1 MRRMAEELTRVAVDA
16 ARLAGE
22 MLQRLFR
29 DRALVVEAKAAHDF
43 VTEADRES
51 ESLIVGA
58 IRSRYP
64 EHSIVT
70 EEAGFIGPRDSEYRW
85 VIDPL
90 DGTSNFLKGL
100 PIWSISIACRQRD
113 RTVSAVVFDPLRN
126 DLFSATE
133 GCGARLNGELLQ
145 VANRDSLEDAFLAT
159 GFPFRARAA
168 LSIYLQIFEHV
179 FKQARGIRRCGS
191 AALDLAYT
199 AAGMFDGFFEFRLS
213 AWDIAA
219 GELLVREAG
228 GVLTDIDGGVEHLRS
243 GNVVAGSAALHAAL
257 LGAVRLFASE
267 SRLDELAPVEERVA
281 IG

>member
-1 MRRMAEELTRVAVDA
+1 MRRMAEELTRVGVDA

-22 MLQRLFR
+22 MLQRHFR
-29 DRALVVEAKAAHDF
+29 DRTLEVEAKAAHDF

-51 ESLIVGA
+51 ESLIVDA

-64 EHSIVT
+64 DHSIET
-70 EEAGFIGPRDSEYRW
+70 EEAGFIGPRDAECRW
-85 VIDPL
+85 IIDPL

-100 PIWSISIACRQRD
+100 PIWSISIACRRQD

-126 DLFSATE
+126 DLFAATE
-133 GCGARLNGELLQ
+133 GCGARLNGDLLQ
-145 VANRDSLEDAFLAT
+145 VADRDSLEDAFLAT
-159 GFPFRARAA
+159 GFPFRARGA

-219 GELLVREAG
+219 GELLIREAG
-228 GVLTDIDGGVEHLRS
+228 GVLTDIDGGVGHLRS
-243 GNVVAGSAALHAAL
+243 GNVVAGSAAVHAAL
-257 LGAVRLFASE
+257 LAAVRLYASE
-267 SRLDELAPVEERVA
+267 SRLDELAPVEERA
-281 IG
+281 EIG